1 MVNYTK
7 YKPLYKKFI
16 RLRKNVQNRTKL
28 NLGLLKKKKWN
39 PLNNYLRRLSRR
51 RKKNFRLY
59 NLDSYH
65 IRRYG
70 SFFKKKFLLD
80 LLSKQ
85 RLSLFYGN
93 LTTFYLKKLI
103 SSCSNYS
110 LKEKKN

>member
-39 PLNNYLRRLSRR
+39 LLNNYLRRLGRR

-65 IRRYG
+65 IKKYG
-70 SFFKKKFLLD
+70 SFFKKNF
-80 LLSKQ
+80 
-85 RLSLFYGN
+85 
-93 LTTFYLKKLI
+93 
-103 SSCSNYS
+103 C
-110 LKEKKN
+110 